1 MTDPT
6 NKRSHQQT
14 SPELVIK
21 ETKRPK
27 ANMATTEA
35 LLMAMEGRIMD
46 YIKASEERI
55 NGNVATQVKCLED
68 TIIVR
73 IKELEATLENLQ
85 EENQKVLSRCVELE
99 SKFRRTDRMTR
110 KNNIVITGLSAG
122 TPTEAAS
129 QIKEILPEIQGEK
142 PVIKNLRVKHT
153 KNGNKVV
160 GTCENFEQK
169 IEIMRVKKDIKT
181 KTGQKIFIDDDLS
194 KEDGELQFLV
204 RQKAKSLTA
213 EGKKV
218 KIGNRKINVNG
229 KWWYINETTKE
240 FTETNF

>member
-1 MTDPT
+1 
-6 NKRSHQQT
+6 
-14 SPELVIK
+14 
-21 ETKRPK
+21 
-27 ANMATTEA
+27 
-35 LLMAMEGRIMD
+35 
-46 YIKASEERI
+46 
-55 NGNVATQVKCLED
+55 
-68 TIIVR
+68 
-73 IKELEATLENLQ
+73 
-85 EENQKVLSRCVELE
+85 
-99 SKFRRTDRMTR
+99 MTR
-110 KNNIVITGLSAG
+110 KNNIVITVLSAG

-142 PVIKNLRVKHT
+142 PIITNLRVMRT

-169 IEIMRVKKDIKT
+169 IEIMRVKRDIKT